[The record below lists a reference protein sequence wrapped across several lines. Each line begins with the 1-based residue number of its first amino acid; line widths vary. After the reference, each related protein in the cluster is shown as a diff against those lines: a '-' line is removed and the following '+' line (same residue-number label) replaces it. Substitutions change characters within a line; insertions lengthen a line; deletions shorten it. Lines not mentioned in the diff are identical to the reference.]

1 MGVVGLLRVKM
12 PSATRTKIYCGRDE
26 VAGLT
31 TLLTTQ
37 KSLARRGWVP
47 TALAVGLLIGT
58 VQSAIAQT
66 WPDIFD
72 PGQLLTLNLAI
83 DPGDWATVQGDTSF
97 SVEVPAQ
104 FWLEGEAP
112 MLISVRRKSDPALTG
127 AGGFAKVSLSL
138 DINDLVLG
146 QTWHDLKKLS
156 LENGGDS
163 NVISEGFAWQM
174 VRLAGTTQG
183 FGYSAGYASW
193 VRLIINGVDTGVYV
207 NAEKR
212 DKRFLENRGLFLAGF
227 TWLYEVEDQSGGRI
241 LQLGGPQDSPSVEQ
255 LCYSPFE
262 LSSPCATPDLATEL
276 PQYIEMPGLL
286 TELAV
291 DAFTGNGDALLTAG
305 KNFYFA
311 DFTYAGA
318 PLRMYFPWDLD
329 GAKFNNQTKTASIYS
344 PMQTSPYA
352 DLLDVVAIR
361 AQYSQIYND
370 LICGPWSDASLTN
383 LIDVIE
389 PVLTAALVAD
399 PNHDAGENSFTSVRN
414 WVSGRI
420 SNVTGQIEGFQT
432 CPTVQL
438 QVNEVMATNGV
449 FLEDPVEPGEF
460 PDWFEIYNPAG
471 VPVDVDGI
479 YVTDDPLDPTKYQIP
494 LGVTIA
500 AQGHFLMYAD
510 DDGTQGPEHTNFK
523 LSGAGESVAI
533 YDRDGVTQLDI
544 VTFGPQFTDVAYGR
558 FPDGSGPFDFTPT
571 PTPGQTNGPHN
582 PPPFIDQT
590 ERDLDVPGDS
600 DAVVVTTAAS
610 DDSALASVTLHYDAG
625 FGEQTV
631 AMFDDGNSGDGLSGD
646 GVHGALI
653 PAFANDSIVRYWI
666 AAIDDLG
673 AISVDPLPAP
683 ITTHVYVVGYTPPPL
698 VVNEFMASNAN
709 FIEDPDEP
717 LAFEDWIEI
726 YNGGTSP
733 VSLDGMYLSDNLLFP
748 TKFAL
753 PNGLQVPADGHLLL
767 WADGEPLQGIDHLG
781 FKLAAIGEQI
791 GIVDV
796 DARGNVR
803 VDVVSFGPQ
812 LIDAAEGSCP
822 DGYTVVQALTSP
834 SPGTPNLGELGCADG
849 SNLVFWGIASGGSI
863 DVTLEGVVIGI
874 TTLPGDTSADVAS
887 YLADAINADPSLAAM
902 GVGASSLGSRL
913 IVNGQIT
920 DVTIGD
926 PTISLPE
933 PMGLW
938 QLVAGAALLQLL
950 ASRRGVSR

>member
-1 MGVVGLLRVKM
+1 MPRGLAARCCSAFVVALGLLVGATQ
-12 PSATRTKIYCGRDE
+12 SAT
-26 VAGLT
+26 
-31 TLLTTQ
+31 
-37 KSLARRGWVP
+37 
-47 TALAVGLLIGT
+47 
-58 VQSAIAQT
+58 AQT

-72 PGQLLTLNLAI
+72 PGQLLTLNLTI
-83 DPGDWATVQGDTSF
+83 DPADWATIQGDTTF
-97 SVEVPAQ
+97 SMEVPAQ
-104 FWLEGEAP
+104 FWLNSEP
-112 MLISVRRKSDPALTG
+112 SILISVRRKSDPALTA

-138 DINDLVLG
+138 DINDFVLG
-146 QTWHDLKKLS
+146 QTWHGLKKLS

-174 VRLAGTTQG
+174 VRLASTTQG
-183 FGYSAGYASW
+183 FGYSGGYASW

-227 TWLYEVEDQSGGRI
+227 TWLYEVEDQSGGLI
-241 LQLGGPQDSPSVEQ
+241 LQVGGPQASSTVEQ
-255 LCYSPFE
+255 LCYSPFD

-291 DAFTGNGDALLTAG
+291 DAFTANADALLTAG

-311 DFTYAGA
+311 DFTYPGA

-329 GAKFNNQTKTASIYS
+329 GAKFNNQTKMASIYS

-352 DLLDVVAIR
+352 DLLDAAAIR

-370 LICGPWSDASLTN
+370 LICGPWSNTSLTA

-389 PVLTAALVAD
+389 PVLTAALAAD
-399 PNHDAGENSFTSVRN
+399 PNHGDGENSFSGVRS
-414 WVSGRI
+414 WVTGRI
-420 SNVTGQIEGFQT
+420 SNVIGQIEGFQA

-460 PDWFEIYNPAG
+460 PDWFEIYNPAL
-471 VPVDVDGI
+471 VAVDIGGI
-479 YVTDDPLDPTKYQIP
+479 YVTDDPLDPTKYQLPGGVSIP
-494 LGVTIA
+494 
-500 AQGHFLMYAD
+500 AQGHYLMYAD

-523 LSGAGESVAI
+523 LSGTGESVAI

-558 FPDGSGPFDFTPT
+558 FPDGSGPFDFMPT
-571 PTPGQTNGPHN
+571 ATPGQTNGPHN
-582 PPPFIDQT
+582 PPPFLDQT
-590 ERDLDVPGDS
+590 TRDIDVPSSTDS
-600 DAVVVTTAAS
+600 VSVTTAAS

-625 FGEQTV
+625 FGDQAI
-631 AMFDDGNSGDGLSGD
+631 AMFDDGNSGDGLAGD
-646 GVHGALI
+646 GVYGALI
-653 PAFANDSIVRYWI
+653 PAFANDTIVKYWI
-666 AAIDDLG
+666 HATDDLG
-673 AISVDPLPAP
+673 ASTVEPVPAP
-683 ITTHVYVVGYTPPPL
+683 VTTHVYVVGYTPPPL
-698 VVNEFMASNAN
+698 VVNEFMASNST

-717 LAFEDWIEI
+717 LAFADWLEI

-733 VSLDGMYLSDNLLFP
+733 VSLDGMYLGDNLLFP
-748 TKFAL
+748 TMFAL
-753 PNGLQVPADGHLLL
+753 PNGLVVPADGHLLL

-796 DARGNVR
+796 DARGNVL

-812 LIDAAEGSCP
+812 LTDVAEGSCP
-822 DGYTVVQALTSP
+822 DGYAVVQVLLTP
-834 SPGTPNLGELGCADG
+834 SPGTPNLGELGCTDG
-849 SNLVFWGIASGGSI
+849 SNLVFYGIASGGNI
-863 DVTLEGVVIGI
+863 VVTIEGIVVVS
-874 TTLPGDTSADVAS
+874 TALPGDTSGDVAS
-887 YLADAINADPSLAAM
+887 YLADAVNADASLDAL
-902 GVGASSLGSRL
+902 GIGASSLGPRF
-913 IVNGQIT
+913 ITNGEIT
-920 DVTIGD
+920 NITIID

-933 PMGLW
+933 PTGVW
-938 QLVAGAALLQLL
+938 QLIAGVGLLQLF
-950 ASRRGVSR
+950 ASRRRALRR